1 VKRRPVLRGRQ
12 AECEALERL
21 LKAVRAGESRAL
33 AVCGE
38 AGVGKTFLL
47 EYLVERAPGCR
58 VARAAG
64 VQSEMEL
71 PYAGLHQLCA
81 PMLEILQR
89 LPAPQNDALATA
101 FGLRAGPAPDRFLVG
116 LAVLGLLAEVAAERP
131 LICVIDDAHWLDH
144 SSAQAL
150 AFAARRL
157 RAESVGLLIA
167 ARTSEMSAEWS
178 GLPRLVLGG
187 LADDEARAL
196 LASAVPGVVDERI
209 LDRIVAETRG
219 NPLALLEL
227 PRGMTP
233 AELAG
238 GFGSPR
244 ATALPQQIEDS
255 FRRQL
260 TPLPAGTRQLL
271 LVAAAEPVG
280 DPVLVWRAA
289 QVLGITV
296 AAAMPAAGLVEIAAQ
311 VRFRHPLVRAAIYN
325 TATPQERQNVHRALA
340 EATDPEAE
348 PDRRAWHKA
357 QSAPGPDEGIA
368 ADLEHSAG
376 RARARGG
383 LAATAAFLTRAVEL
397 TPEPQRRAERALAA
411 AKATHQAGSPDTALN
426 LLSIAEAGPL
436 DELSRAHV
444 QHVRGQIAFARQ
456 RGRDAAPLLLQAA
469 RLLEPLDVPLARE
482 TYLDALLAARFAGSF
497 GHGDSMRV
505 VAEAAAGAP
514 PAPHPP
520 RAADLLLD
528 ALAVRYVDGYAAAA
542 PMMTRALSAFCD
554 AQISSEEGLRRFH
567 LVCMTAMD
575 LWDHETW
582 HVLSSR
588 MLRLTREAG
597 ALTTLHMALAARS
610 LAHTYTGQLS
620 EAAALAEE
628 QETLTEATR
637 TRHASHSALMRV
649 AWQGREAETMQ
660 LIDEIT
666 AEALK
671 RREGFS
677 LTIAGWAHALLCNGL
692 SRYEEALVA
701 ARQAREQTAAGAAA
715 WEALVE
721 LIEAATR
728 SGETVAAADALT
740 LLSQMT
746 RASGTDW
753 ALGIEARSC
762 ALLNTGHVAETA
774 YLEAIDRLASTP
786 IRGELAR
793 AHLLYGEWLRRER
806 RRADAREQ
814 LFTAHEMFAAMGM
827 EAFAQRATRELL
839 AAGGTARQCTIESNT
854 ELTTQEAQIARLVR
868 EGLTNN
874 EISVRLIISPRTVE
888 WHLSRIFGK
897 LNITS
902 RRQL

>member
-1 VKRRPVLRGRQ
+1 MLRGRR

-21 LKAVRAGESRAL
+21 LRAVRAGESRAL

-38 AGVGKTFLL
+38 AGMGKTSLL
-47 EYLVERAPGCR
+47 EYVVERAPGCR

-71 PYAGLHQLCA
+71 PFAGLHQLCA
-81 PMLEILQR
+81 PMLGSLQR
-89 LPAPQNDALATA
+89 LPAPQRDALATA
-101 FGLRAGPAPDRFLVG
+101 FGLSAGPAPDRFLVG
-116 LAVLGLLAEVAAERP
+116 LAVLGLLAEVAEQRP

-144 SSAQAL
+144 ASAQAL

-157 RAESVGLLIA
+157 RAESVALLVA
-167 ARTSEMSAEWS
+167 ARTPEVTAEWS
-178 GLPRLVLGG
+178 GLPQLVLTG
-187 LADDEARAL
+187 LSDDEARAL
-196 LASAVPGVVDERI
+196 LKAAVPGVVDERI

-227 PRGMTP
+227 PRGMSP

-244 ATALPQQIEDS
+244 ATAIPQQIEDS

-260 TPLPAGTRQLL
+260 TPLPVDTRELL

-289 QVLGITV
+289 QGLGITV
-296 AAAMPAAGLVEIAAQ
+296 AAAMPAAGLVELAAQ

-325 TATPQERQNVHRALA
+325 AATPQERQDVHRALA
-340 EATDPEAE
+340 EATDPEVE
-348 PDRRAWHKA
+348 PDHRAWHKA
-357 QSAPGPDEGIA
+357 QSAPGPDEDIA
-368 ADLEHSAG
+368 ADLEQSAG

-397 TPEPQRRAERALAA
+397 TPDPQRRAERALAA

-436 DELSRAHV
+436 DELARAHV
-444 QHVRGQIAFARQ
+444 LHVRGQIVFAQQ
-456 RGRDAAPLLLQAA
+456 RSRDASPLLLQAA
-469 RLLEPLDVPLARE
+469 RRLEPLDVPLARE
-482 TYLDALLAARFAGSF
+482 TYLDALRAGRFAGSL
-497 GHGDSMRV
+497 GHGVSVREM
-505 VAEAAAGAP
+505 AEAAAGAP

-520 RAADLLLD
+520 QAADLLLD
-528 ALAVRYVDGYAAAA
+528 ALAVRYTDGYAAAA
-542 PMMTRALSAFCD
+542 PMTALALRAFRD
-554 AQISSEEGLRRFH
+554 AHICGEEGLHRFH
-567 LVCMTAMD
+567 LVCMIAMD

-582 HVLSSR
+582 HLLSR
-588 MLRLTREAG
+588 RLLRLAREAG

-610 LAHTYTGQLS
+610 LAHTYTGQLA

-628 QETLTEATR
+628 QETLTEATGR
-637 TRHASHSALMRV
+637 ATGSRHESHSALMRV
-649 AWQGREAETMQ
+649 AWQGREAETAQ
-660 LIDEIT
+660 LIDDIT

-671 RREGFS
+671 RGEGLS
-677 LTIAGWAHALLCNGL
+677 LTIAGWAQALLFNGL
-692 SRYEEALVA
+692 GRYEDALTT
-701 ARQAREQTAAGAAA
+701 ARQARQQTAEGAGG

-721 LIEAATR
+721 LIEAAAR
-728 SGETVAAADALT
+728 SGETDEAADALT

-753 ALGIEARSC
+753 ALGVEARCC
-762 ALLNTGHVAETA
+762 ALLSTGHVAETA
-774 YLEAIDRLASTP
+774 YLEATDRFARAR
-786 IRGELAR
+786 IQGELAR
-793 AHLLYGEWLRRER
+793 AHLVYGEWLRRER
-806 RRADAREQ
+806 RRLDAREQ
-814 LFTAHEMFAAMGM
+814 LLTAHEMFTAMGM
-827 EAFAQRATRELL
+827 EAFAQRATRELQ
-839 AAGGTARQCTIESNT
+839 AAGGTARQRPVESHT

-888 WHLSRIFGK
+888 WHLGRIFSK

>member
-1 VKRRPVLRGRQ
+1 MKRRLVLRGRH

-33 AVCGE
+33 VVCGE
-38 AGVGKTFLL
+38 AGVGKTSLL

-71 PYAGLHQLCA
+71 PFAGLHQLCV
-81 PMLEILQR
+81 PMLASLPR
-89 LPAPQNDALATA
+89 LPAPQRDALVTA
-101 FGLRAGPAPDRFLVG
+101 FGLSAGPAPDRFLVG

-144 SSAQAL
+144 ASAQAL

-157 RAESVGLLIA
+157 RAESVALLIA
-167 ARTSEMSAEWS
+167 ARTTEAAEEWS
-178 GLPRLVLGG
+178 GLPQLVLAG
-187 LADDEARAL
+187 LSDDEARAL
-196 LASAVPGVVDERI
+196 LNSAVPGVVDERI

-260 TPLPAGTRQLL
+260 TPLPADTRRLL

-289 QVLGITV
+289 QGRGITV

-311 VRFRHPLVRAAIYN
+311 VRFRHPLVRAAIYDA
-325 TATPQERQNVHRALA
+325 ATPQERQHVHRALA
-340 EATDPEAE
+340 DATDPEAE

-357 QSAPGPDEGIA
+357 QSAPGPDEDVA
-368 ADLEHSAG
+368 ADLEQSAG

-383 LAATAAFLTRAVEL
+383 LAATAAFLARAVEL
-397 TPEPQRRAERALAA
+397 TPDPQRRAERALAA
-411 AKATHQAGSPDTALN
+411 AKATHQAGPSDTALN

-436 DELSRAHV
+436 DELARTHV
-444 QHVRGQIAFARQ
+444 QHLRGQIVFARH
-456 RGRDAAPLLLQAA
+456 RGREAPPLLLQAA
-469 RLLEPLDVPLARE
+469 RRLEPLDVRLARE
-482 TYLDALLAARFAGSF
+482 TYLDALLAARFAGAL
-497 GHGDSMRV
+497 GHGDSVRE
-505 VAEAAAGAP
+505 VAHAAAGAP

-528 ALAVRYVDGYAAAA
+528 ALAVRYTDGYAAAA
-542 PMMTRALSAFCD
+542 PMTTRALRAFCD
-554 AQISSEEGLRRFH
+554 AHISGEEGLRRFH

-582 HVLSSR
+582 YLLSSR
-588 MLRLTREAG
+588 LLRLAEAG
-597 ALTTLHMALAARS
+597 ALTTLHLALAARS
-610 LAHTYTGQLS
+610 LAHTYAGQLP

-628 QETLTEATR
+628 QETLTEATGS
-637 TRHASHSALMRV
+637 RHTSHSALMRV
-649 AWQGREAETMQ
+649 AWQGREAETAQ
-660 LIDEIT
+660 LIDDIT
-666 AEALK
+666 AKALT
-671 RREGFS
+671 RGEGFS
-677 LTIAGWAHALLCNGL
+677 LTIVGWAQALLCNGL
-692 SRYEEALVA
+692 GRYEDALTA
-701 ARQAREQTAAGAAA
+701 ARQAREQTAEGAAA

-728 SGETVAAADALT
+728 SGETEAAADAFT

-762 ALLNTGHVAETA
+762 ALLSTGHAAETA
-774 YLEAIDRLASTP
+774 YLEAIDRFGRTR

-806 RRADAREQ
+806 RRLDAREQ
-814 LFTAHEMFAAMGM
+814 LLTAHEMFAAMGM
-827 EAFAQRATRELL
+827 EAFAQRATRELQ
-839 AAGGTARQCTIESNT
+839 AAGGTARQRPIESHT
-854 ELTTQEAQIARLVR
+854 ELTIQEAQIARLVR

-888 WHLSRIFGK
+888 WHLSRIFSK